1 MLGRQE
7 IKYEVMKSEACVSLV
22 IKDAAVRE
30 QLDKVMENE
39 RMSVAEVFRRAIW
52 NVTK

>member
-7 IKYEVMKSEACVSLV
+7 VECKVMKNEACVSLV
-22 IKDAAVRE
+22 IKDDAVRE
-30 QLDKVMENE
+30 RLDKVMEKDG
-39 RMSVAEVFRRAIW
+39 MSGAEVFRRAIC